1 MKRNLRFIVVLLSFL
16 FVTIAAA
23 QTKPFRFA
31 WLSDTHVGGTTGATD
46 LGISIHDINAI
57 EDIAFV
63 VLSGDITEMGSDLQL
78 ELAKAILDSLKKP
91 YYIIPGNHDTK
102 WSGSGCTKFSAIW
115 GNDKFSFEFNGVR
128 FIGFHQGPIMKM
140 GDGHF
145 APEDLRW
152 VDATL
157 KSLKKK
163 RQPLFVVTHYPLDDG
178 IDNWY
183 EMTDRLRKFDVQ
195 AVLVGHGHS
204 NRIMEYEGL
213 PAVMGRSSLR
223 ARRPLGG
230 YTIVDVGT
238 DTVHFSERSPGIGTT
253 PPWHRIA
260 LAPRNY
266 SKDTT
271 KYPRPDY
278 TVNSTYKNVNVRW
291 SVSAGYTI
299 ASTPAVWKDFVVVG
313 NSSGTVSCYRLSNGK
328 LLWKQKTGATVYS
341 SPAASDGRVVIGS
354 SDKNIYC
361 YDIRSGALAWKYQ
374 TGAPVV
380 AAPVIAEGIVY
391 IGGSDHTF
399 CSLDLKSGSLRWEYN
414 GLNGFVE
421 TRPLLYQDK
430 VIFGAW
436 DTYLYA
442 INVSDGS
449 LSWKWSNG
457 NAGPL
462 LSPAAVWPVGSA
474 GKVFIAAPDRFLSA
488 VDASTGNTVWRTK
501 RYQVRETVGLSED
514 QTRVYARCMLDTVI
528 AFSPT
533 SDTLESLWV
542 QNCGYG
548 YDINP
553 SMPIEKEGVL
563 FFSTKNG
570 LIFAL
575 DAVTGAILWKHRL
588 SETIVHTLVP
598 LDRRRIVATDIGG
611 RIALLEAAYR

>member
-1 MKRNLRFIVVLLSFL
+1 MKRYFRPVIVFSLLLLASI
-16 FVTIAAA
+16 TAA
-23 QTKPFRFA
+23 QIKPFRFV
-31 WLSDTHVGGTTGATD
+31 WLTDTHVGGTTGAED
-46 LGISIHDINAI
+46 LALSVRDINAL
-57 EDIAFV
+57 DSVAFV
-63 VLSGDITEMGSDLQL
+63 ILSGDITEMGSDTQL
-78 ELAKAILDSLKKP
+78 ELAKSILDSLQRP

-102 WSGSGCTKFSAIW
+102 WSASGCTKFPALW
-115 GNDKFSFEFNGVR
+115 GSDKFTFEIHGYR

-152 VDATL
+152 VDETL

-163 RQPLFVVTHYPLDDG
+163 RQPLFIVTHYPLDDG

-183 EMTDRLRKFDVQ
+183 EMTDRLRRFNVQ
-195 AVLVGHGHS
+195 AVLVGHGHG
-204 NRIMEYEGL
+204 NRAMDFEGL
-213 PAVMGRSSLR
+213 PGVMGRSSLR
-223 ARRPLGG
+223 AGRNVGG
-230 YTIVDVGT
+230 YTIVDVRI
-238 DTVHFSERSPGIGTT
+238 DTVSFSERSPGSGTK
-253 PPWHRIA
+253 PPWHRIPLKA
-260 LAPRNY
+260 RDY

-278 TVNSTYKNVNVRW
+278 SVNSAYRNVKVRW
-291 SVSAGYTI
+291 SVSSGTTI

-313 NSSGTVSCYRLSNGK
+313 NGAGIVSCYRLSDGK

-341 SPAASDGRVVIGS
+341 SPAAADGKVVVGS
-354 SDKNIYC
+354 SDRNIYC
-361 YDIRSGALAWKYQ
+361 YDIKSGALVWKHK

-380 AAPVIAEGIVY
+380 AAPVIADGIVT
-391 IGGSDHTF
+391 IGGSDNVF
-399 CSLDLKSGSLRWEYN
+399 RSLELKSGSLRWEYN

-421 TRPLLYQDK
+421 TKPLLYQDK

-442 INVSDGS
+442 LHAGDGS
-449 LSWKWSNG
+449 LAWKWSNG
-457 NAGPL
+457 NSGPL
-462 LSPAAVWPVGSA
+462 LSPAAVWPVGSS

-488 VDASTGNTVWRTK
+488 IDARTGSTVWRTK

-514 QTRVYARCMLDTVI
+514 GARVYARCMTDTVI

-533 SDTLESLWV
+533 ADTFKPLWV
-542 QNCGYG
+542 QHCGYG
-548 YDINP
+548 YDIDP
-553 SMPIEKEGVL
+553 SMPMEKEGVV
-563 FFSTKNG
+563 FFGTKNG

-575 DAVTGAILWKHRL
+575 DGASGAILWKHRL

-611 RIALLEAAYR
+611 RIALLEATYR